1 MNEKLSRPLS
11 QTSLGDNQEFH
22 VDPIAYDI
30 VKIDL
35 YPHNVILKEKEGD
48 KTSLDLR
55 PQVDMI
61 LITES
66 IFQSALHVS
75 FGIIDAVGILDEL
88 RIQGGEKIHLRI
100 EQNIKKT
107 VFNILDT
114 INNVC
119 GQDVILV
126 MDNCNTYCLLSIVH
140 LLNNCLDCIFI
151 YIPFMNYL
159 IGHHI
164 YAIINR

>member
-1 MNEKLSRPLS
+1 MNEKLSRTLS

-100 EQNIKKT
+100 EQRIKQTVFSSSLLKGLTKDTIKKF
-107 VFNILDT
+107 VN
-114 INNVC
+114 
-119 GQDVILV
+119 
-126 MDNCNTYCLLSIVH
+126 
-140 LLNNCLDCIFI
+140 
-151 YIPFMNYL
+151 
-159 IGHHI
+159 
-164 YAIINR
+164 